1 MYAWPLYLG
10 WHFRLRSLFL
20 VFAFEIVIV
29 VMYYVMYLQEAYFR
43 IWNRIAEVAKQ
54 VYFLISKSFISVRRW
69 DKDRTQALSDRS

>member
-43 IWNRIAEVAKQ
+43 IWNRIGEVAKQ
-54 VYFLISKSFISVRRW
+54 VYFLFSKSFISVRRW
-69 DKDRTQALSDRS
+69 DKDRTQALSDRN